1 MWGRRS
7 LRAPLAEPLTSRQRR
22 LREPKMA
29 TAPCSTDVFE
39 HLDDAARE
47 EAYRS
52 AVSEAAALKTEVD
65 QLRREL
71 ELLKMV
77 PSKDHDAAN
86 DDDAPKPPL
95 DPQLQAS
102 HDFLCNLLAPLIERI
117 ERLESRTREDSD
129 AASCTSAGESYASI
143 NMKRGSINQQSQAKG
158 TNTRCMSNDED
169 ARDRLSSFAA
179 SSLPHLGKDLNAWFH
194 QVDYW
199 FRTFSVPDE
208 VAVPFIISRLP
219 AKDFTWMRHHTK
231 VADISTWADMK
242 AAFRR
247 RYNMDCDV
255 TSKQRMFGATQRAG
269 ESCTDFAYR
278 KLDLMEQCNYPVLQ
292 QEKCQIIMDT
302 LSPKAKKHFFDKT
315 FRHLNDMISS
325 FLRFDQIR
333 DSEQSVQIVVAE
345 ERESLSTAQSV
356 ECRVDSKRSPRKPRR
371 HRQRTESIG
380 SSESS
385 DDQVAQRNVPKRGDT
400 KRKPSQSRPSTHSTT
415 RVFERSQGNAS
426 RIRKLCLNC
435 SKSGHFVTQC
445 PLPLTHEF
453 LKWQEEFESSSS
465 QQRGNAQLVTPTPA
479 SSRQ

>member
-1 MWGRRS
+1 
-7 LRAPLAEPLTSRQRR
+7 
-22 LREPKMA
+22 MA

-169 ARDRLSSFAA
+169 ARDRLSSFAP

-219 AKDFTWMRHHTK
+219 AKDFIWMRHHTK

-247 RYNMDCDV
+247 RYNMDCDIRPSPSRCTRRRV
-255 TSKQRMFGATQRAG
+255 PQASKPHLRLSRRPKASAAGGGHSSQRPPDVSAPMNASG
-269 ESCTDFAYR
+269 EQDNPALNSPDLPGLQTCGDLPVSTDVG
-278 KLDLMEQCNYPVLQ
+278 NVGV
-292 QEKCQIIMDT
+292 
-302 LSPKAKKHFFDKT
+302 SPKKARTDMHEEDSDARNRDPPEDHSEMEADDRPFTTVTYKKARPTGIPIILKLTDPDASFWNVNPNKLASEVVIEAKEKVQS
-315 FRHLNDMISS
+315 FRVN
-325 FLRFDQIR
+325 R
-333 DSEQSVQIVVAE
+333 DGNFSVSVSTVA
-345 ERESLSTAQSV
+345 
-356 ECRVDSKRSPRKPRR
+356 
-371 HRQRTESIG
+371 
-380 SSESS
+380 
-385 DDQVAQRNVPKRGDT
+385 
-400 KRKPSQSRPSTHSTT
+400 
-415 RVFERSQGNAS
+415 
-426 RIRKLCLNC
+426 
-435 SKSGHFVTQC
+435 
-445 PLPLTHEF
+445 
-453 LKWQEEFESSSS
+453 
-465 QQRGNAQLVTPTPA
+465 A
-479 SSRQ
+479 SSRVVELTRVAGLEVTPYVPIVCEEPRED